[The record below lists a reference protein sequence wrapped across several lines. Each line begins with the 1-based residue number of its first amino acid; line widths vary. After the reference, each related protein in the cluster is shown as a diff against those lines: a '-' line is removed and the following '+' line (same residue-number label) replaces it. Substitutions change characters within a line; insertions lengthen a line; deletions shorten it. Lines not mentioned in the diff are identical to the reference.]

1 MGAPSIGV
9 IIKNLVVLTL
19 ICNASAPDVPLGEVT
34 TEDVTSAPGIPLSAP
49 MFCAIAV
56 AVFSVV
62 VVEHSLL
69 APQ

>member
-1 MGAPSIGV
+1 V

-19 ICNASAPDVPLGEVT
+19 ICSASAPVVPLGEVT
-34 TEDVTSAPGIPLSAP
+34 MVGVTSAAGIPLSAP
-49 MFCAIAV
+49 IFCAIAV

-62 VVEHSLL
+62 VVEHSLF